1 MCHVLI
7 LAYVLRPNPP
17 RMITVVIAVAL
28 TVLGLALVYLPT
40 DQVVDLVRQVGLPED
55 IQRTVVSLVREELA
69 AYAALALSPLLLIAG
84 SYLKGL

>member
-1 MCHVLI
+1 
-7 LAYVLRPNPP
+7 
-17 RMITVVIAVAL
+17 MITVVIAVAL

>member
-1 MCHVLI
+1 M
-7 LAYVLRPNPP
+7 
-17 RMITVVIAVAL
+17 
-28 TVLGLALVYLPT
+28 
-40 DQVVDLVRQVGLPED
+40 GLPED